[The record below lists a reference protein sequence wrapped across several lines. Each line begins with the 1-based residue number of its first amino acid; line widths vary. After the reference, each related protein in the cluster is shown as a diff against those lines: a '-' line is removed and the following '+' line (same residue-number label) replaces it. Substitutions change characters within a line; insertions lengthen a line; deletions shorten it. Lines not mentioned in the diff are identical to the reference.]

1 MIAGLILS
9 VYVYLLFSQTI
20 LCRSQQFKYSHY
32 LMPFWSYQA
41 ILDGRHEL
49 IADNLLNVAIF
60 IPIGLL
66 FAMVFR
72 SIRCWI
78 VLLGGFVI
86 SFIIEFLQFVL
97 NRGNAE
103 IDDVMHNVLGS
114 LIGYGFYSLIKY
126 GVEKIYKQ
134 RMAVL

>member
-1 MIAGLILS
+1 
-9 VYVYLLFSQTI
+9 
-20 LCRSQQFKYSHY
+20 
-32 LMPFWSYQA
+32 MPFWSYQA